1 MLRSINHQSKLV
13 HECLDQGESWHCY
26 GFYFQLDLKIAGE
39 SIFCFIGDPEKIKT
53 MYDFCSRSKIKIN
66 NQEHLLPLG
75 FKTKGIWREWNQ
87 PELTIP
93 TVIGK
98 IALAAEPLCI
108 AALESFLVKI
118 ELETEVKN
126 LHHKHNQSKI
136 VQIQSA
142 IEDIETQLEL
152 FSSNLAD
159 LFDRII
165 KERNLLNSIQDFP
178 VRMPIE
184 LTQRNEDLS
193 RLLTQFYQ
201 LDLPNYGLDSARLS
215 QIQIQSIEY
224 LVDTDPIDQINSDLA
239 VCNQQVMRNLAE
251 LKASITTGM
260 VIKSAYF
267 MIISMTIAAVLS
279 IIFD

>member
-1 MLRSINHQSKLV
+1 MLKSINHQSKLV

-39 SIFCFIGDPEKIKT
+39 LIFCFIGDPEKIKT

-66 NQEHLLPLG
+66 NQEQLLPLG

-108 AALESFLVKI
+108 SALESFLVKI

-142 IEDIETQLEL
+142 IEDIEIQLEL
-152 FSSNLAD
+152 FSANLAD

-178 VRMPIE
+178 VRIPIE

-193 RLLTQFYQ
+193 RLLTQFHQ
-201 LDLPNYGLDSARLS
+201 LDLPNCSLDSENLS
-215 QIQIQSIEY
+215 QIQIQSLEY
-224 LVDTDPIDQINSDLA
+224 LVYTHTTDQINSDLA
-239 VCNQQVMRNLAE
+239 ICNQQVIMNLAE
-251 LKASITTGM
+251 LKSMISAGM
-260 VIKSAYF
+260 VIKLSYV
-267 MIISMTIAAVLS
+267 MIISITIAAVLS
-279 IIFD
+279 IIFG

>member
-1 MLRSINHQSKLV
+1 MLKYINHQSKLV
-13 HECLDQGESWHCY
+13 HECLDRGESWHCY
-26 GFYFQLDLKIAGE
+26 GFYFQLDLKIVGE
-39 SIFCFIGDPEKIKT
+39 PIFCFIGDPEKIKT
-53 MYDFCSRSKIKIN
+53 MYDFCARSKIEIN
-66 NQEHLLPLG
+66 HQEHLLPLG

-98 IALAAEPLCI
+98 IALATEPLCI
-108 AALESFLVKI
+108 SALESFLVKI

-142 IEDIETQLEL
+142 IEDIEIQLEL
-152 FSSNLAD
+152 FSANLGD

-165 KERNLLNSIQDFP
+165 KERNILNSIQNFS

-193 RLLTQFYQ
+193 RLLRQFHQ
-201 LDLPNYGLDSARLS
+201 LDLPNCGLDSEKLS
-215 QIQIQSIEY
+215 QIQIQPVEY
-224 LVDTDPIDQINSDLA
+224 LAYTHTTDRINSDLA
-239 VCNQQVMRNLAE
+239 IWNQQVIINLAE
-251 LKASITTGM
+251 LKASISAEM
-260 VIKSAYF
+260 VMKLSYV
-267 MIISMTIAAVLS
+267 MIISITIAAVLS
-279 IIFD
+279 IIFG